1 MELGDTLKNNAVP
14 ASWRC
19 HSPANQIN
27 LLAVRPRDKEPH
39 LAPGIACLPFTVVT
53 LKSAQQGRDFVC
65 FTVPKKALHRRSS
78 DSHSIRASIDWPRA
92 RIQAA
97 AQEEARKISFVTKH
111 WSAWLYPLTVISSRT
126 LRRPEESRSQ

>member
-39 LAPGIACLPFTVVT
+39 LAPGIARLPFGVVT

-65 FTVPKKALHRRSS
+65 FTVPKKALH
-78 DSHSIRASIDWPRA
+78 
-92 RIQAA
+92 
-97 AQEEARKISFVTKH
+97 
-111 WSAWLYPLTVISSRT
+111 
-126 LRRPEESRSQ
+126 SRSFDLRFHPRFN

>member
-39 LAPGIACLPFTVVT
+39 LAPGIACLPLGVVT
-53 LKSAQQGRDFVC
+53 LKSAQQGRDSVC
-65 FTVPKKALHRRSS
+65 FIVPKKALHRRSS
-78 DSHSIRASIDWPRA
+78 DSHSIRAVRA
-92 RIQAA
+92 
-97 AQEEARKISFVTKH
+97 
-111 WSAWLYPLTVISSRT
+111 
-126 LRRPEESRSQ
+126 